1 MRDHRLRLVA
11 LMTHPVQYLAP
22 WFRHIHAH
30 ANSIDLQ
37 VVYATEPTPQQQG
50 VGFDRDF
57 SWDVPLCVGYDSMIV
72 RPAHTGVSLDSDR
85 FLGLDVPEAVDAVRQ
100 LTPDVVLIAGWHSAT
115 QVRAIRAL
123 ARDGVPLLYRGDTH
137 LGSMSTRHAWLSRLR
152 ARVMLR
158 QFSGYLA
165 VGSRAHDYL
174 RAMGVSDPAIVRSP
188 HAVDNDAFRL
198 RADAARGRRAEIRTA
213 YGCPGDQR
221 VVLYVGKLTKIK
233 RPRDVIDAVAR
244 LERGVA
250 LFVGDGPERAA
261 LEAYAHEHK
270 VACIFAGFLNQQE
283 IANAYVAADAL
294 MLPGRET
301 WGLVANEALA
311 SGLPVVMST
320 DAGAAPDL
328 ASAGVCVAVP
338 PGHAVRFAQA
348 LHEVIERQRTGQS
361 STRDCQSAVQA
372 HSFAEATR
380 GLEAAAVS
388 VHRNRQQANVTA
400 PARVVALCG
409 NLVFAGGM
417 ERITFEALSSLVRGG
432 ADVHALLNGWSSRP
446 IAELAERHGV
456 TWEVGNYGA
465 RLDGVF
471 THPRRMLRALA
482 DVAMASSQLGTL
494 LFQRRV
500 THVLAVDFRAVLVH
514 APALWLCRILRI
526 PVLLRSGV
534 PPTRTARHAFLWRRI
549 ISPLVSR
556 HIANSAFT
564 AAELRA
570 VGVPSQRIVTIHNV
584 APVRES
590 EEVEFVRQPGRI
602 AYVGQI
608 IPEKGVLQ
616 LLDAVGLLIA
626 QGLDVTIDVAGQ
638 MEGWAPETVY
648 AYRSALRA
656 RAAQPD
662 LMGRVRFLGWQE
674 NISAILRQASVH
686 CCPSQ
691 PEQRE
696 GFGITV
702 VEAKRAGV
710 PSVVCPSGALPELI
724 EHHRDGV
731 VAEGF
736 DAAAIADGLEWLLAE
751 PGRLAQ
757 AQEAAL
763 ASSRHFDPLVFERR
777 WQQAFDMRPAT
788 PERSAD
794 GMLAN
799 VQGAS
804 R

>member
-1 MRDHRLRLVA
+1 MRQDRVRLVA
-11 LMTHPVQYLAP
+11 VMTHPVQYLAP

-30 ANSIDLQ
+30 AETIDLK

-50 VGFDRDF
+50 VGFDRPF
-57 SWDVPLCVGYDSMIV
+57 SWDVPLCAGYDSVIV
-72 RPAHTGVSLDSDR
+72 RPAQAGVSLDSGR
-85 FLGLDVPEAVDAVRQ
+85 FLGLDVPETLDAVRR

-123 ARDGVPLLYRGDTH
+123 KRAGVPLLYRGDTH
-137 LGSMSTRHAWLSRLR
+137 LGSMSTRHARLSRLR

-165 VGSRAHDYL
+165 VGSRAYDYL
-174 RAMGVSDPAIVRSP
+174 RAMGVADPAIVRSP
-188 HAVDNDAFRL
+188 HAVDNEAFRL
-198 RADAARGRRAEIRTA
+198 RAEAARVKRAEIRAA
-213 YGCPGDQR
+213 YGCTDDQR
-221 VVLYVGKLTKIK
+221 IVLYAGKLTTIK
-233 RPRDVIDAVAR
+233 RPRDVVDAVAR

-250 LFVGDGPERAA
+250 LFVGDGPERAS
-261 LEAYAHEHK
+261 LEAYAHAQK
-270 VACIFAGFLNQQE
+270 VRCLFAGFLNQQE
-283 IANAYVAADAL
+283 ITDAYVAADAL

-311 SGLPVVMST
+311 SGLPVVIST

-338 PGHAVRFAQA
+338 PGHASRFAQA
-348 LHEVIERQRTGQS
+348 LDEVIERQRSGH
-361 STRDCQSAVQA
+361 STALDCQRAVEA

-380 GLEAAAVS
+380 GLETAAVS
-388 VHRNRQQANVTA
+388 VHRNRQKANVGA

-417 ERITFEALSSLVRGG
+417 ERITFEALASLVRGG

-446 IAELAERHGV
+446 IAQLAERHGV
-456 TWEVGNYGA
+456 TWQVGHYGA

-471 THPRRMLRALA
+471 SHPLRLLRALA
-482 DVAMASSQLGTL
+482 DVATASAHLVTL
-494 LFQRRV
+494 VIRRRV
-500 THVLAVDFRAVLVH
+500 THIFAVDFRTVIVH
-514 APALWLCRILRI
+514 APALLLCRILGL
-526 PVLLRSGV
+526 PVVLRSGV
-534 PPTRTARHAFLWRRI
+534 PPTRTPRHGFLWRRI
-549 ISPLVSR
+549 IIPLVSR
-556 HIANSAFT
+556 HVANSAFT

-570 VGVPSQRIVTIHNV
+570 VGVPSEQIVTIHNV

-590 EEVEFVRQPGRI
+590 EEAACIRQPGRV

-616 LLDAVGLLIA
+616 LLDAVGLLVA
-626 QGLDVTIDVAGQ
+626 RGLDVTIDVAGQ

-662 LMGRVRFLGWQE
+662 LTGRVRFVGWQE
-674 NISAILRQASVH
+674 NISAILREASVH

-702 VEAKRAGV
+702 VEAKQAGV

-724 EHHRDGV
+724 QHHLDGV
-731 VAEGF
+731 VADGF
-736 DAAAIADGLEWLLAE
+736 DAAAIAGGLEWLLAE

-757 AQEAAL
+757 TQEAAL
-763 ASSRHFDPLVFERR
+763 ASSRRFDPVVFEHR

-788 PERSAD
+788 HARSAD
-794 GMLAN
+794 GVLVN
-799 VQGAS
+799 IHGAS